1 MKTIYAKISVTA
13 GVDDLE
19 IIQFNEI
26 LCKYGIIMKNVRVYA
41 TDKFV

>member
-26 LCKYGIIMKNVRVYA
+26 LCKYGIMKNVRVYA